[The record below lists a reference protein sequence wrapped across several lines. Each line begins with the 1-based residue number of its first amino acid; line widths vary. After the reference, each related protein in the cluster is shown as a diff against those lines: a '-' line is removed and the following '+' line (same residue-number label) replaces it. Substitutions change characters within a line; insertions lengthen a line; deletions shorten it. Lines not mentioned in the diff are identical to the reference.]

1 MKQYTLGTFGV
12 AEEEQYTAL
21 QDLLTEQ
28 LSPTALKREA
38 TCNALGVSQLA
49 AQCLKEIDNYRRG
62 EPYTD
67 AYGV

>member
-28 LSPTALKREA
+28 LSPTALKRVA
-38 TCNALGVSQLA
+38 TCNALGVSQLH
-49 AQCLKEIDNYRRG
+49 QRSGRRADQG
-62 EPYTD
+62 WRAD
-67 AYGV
+67 DWSAVG